1 MTRHSG
7 AGVSSFT
14 TDRIQGSVL
23 RLTAVLLGLF
33 GATASR
39 AADEVATVYFGT
51 DVVPNEW
58 LITGAGGT
66 NVPAVLVTP
75 YPQFI
80 SFSSTGTATGQFIPG
95 ASWVAFDGAW
105 TADLSFELPRRA
117 QDVYLDFFDLYA
129 DDRVV
134 LLFNGVAI
142 GDGTMNGDVGVGQHT
157 FEPGDQAQ
165 SFTFSQTT
173 EGRID
178 DRKAFILGDRDP
190 RGKENVLRLSVNNT
204 GTGTRTSAAQAL
216 PPGSNNG
223 TVARV
228 RGLVRWTEDYQIR
241 PYPNPADNLVDVD
254 DDPHGW
260 YNAVNFV
267 NDGAINVVS
276 GGSLENRGGAQLQNF
291 GQIGNDG
298 QMILNGLYYGLPGA
312 RFVNNGAITL
322 AGSMVETGTFVNN
335 GTLGLLQGAD
345 YTFSGT
351 GLANRFS
358 NINLIYNQGTFT
370 IEGPD
375 TDYAGNLNAGIGL
388 NNPGT
393 LTIRNGA
400 EASENILNNGSI
412 VIVGDAFLSGSIGN
426 NEFAD
431 VNVLADGAFAG
442 ELRNEGTVTVDTGG
456 RVTTLSGYN
465 QGINSLI
472 SVGSGGTLAI
482 NLGTFV
488 NEGQRNVE
496 NLRVSAGGTLL
507 VERKSATLDN
517 VAGMIMISGSAT
529 TLGTVHNG
537 NVIDIEQGGQFLAR
551 GAVQNQD
558 IISVH
563 DAGSLLEIRGSSGTL
578 DNQAGGRVRV
588 SNDGIM
594 LINGGARND
603 GAMTVGSG
611 GRLAVTSRWIVSGQ
625 GTIGVTNGGWLVVDG
640 EVRNVIECGAG
651 GILSGHG
658 IMTTVTSQGCS
669 WRPGNS
675 PGTLTIAGDVS
686 MDGDSSIE
694 VEIGSPD
701 DYDRL
706 AVGGAASF
714 AQGAQVNVSFV
725 DGYLPDE
732 RDDFAWL
739 SGQHITGAGGL
750 IYQVPYEGWS
760 YGGFT
765 DGAGTTHIS
774 MSSANAVDLGGGLN
788 PGVVIGS
795 GQVAFVETTG
805 LYTDY
810 QNGGVFDNSGVVH
823 NREGSLFFNPGT
835 FSSAPGSLV
844 NRAGAWFVNRGQF
857 INDVGAPLENAG
869 TFYNHATGVLDNQS
883 TITNGPGARF
893 VNRGQVSNSD
903 TIVNAGRFE
912 NRGEIANHGDF
923 GNRGEVAIAAGA
935 SLHGGNYTQT
945 AGRTQVDANGVLA
958 AYMIFTGG
966 TLGGNGR
973 LEGELYLGQGYGNEG
988 FTTATLDPGDP
999 LAAGRVE
1006 LAGNFTLDGILH
1018 IDIAGAAL
1026 HDVLAV
1032 DGTLT
1037 SRDSTLEV
1045 ALLDEYDP
1053 QLGDRFDFL
1062 TARSSGAAAGFAH
1075 LLLPGLDPG
1084 LAWVTRYVDDGILA
1098 TYGLEV
1104 VASEVPAPASVG
1116 LLASALGIAAARMR
1130 RRARGCRVAS
1140 STGAATRPADALPL

>member
-1 MTRHSG
+1 MARHSG

-23 RLTAVLLGLF
+23 RLAAVLLGLF

-75 YPQFI
+75 YPEFI

-95 ASWVAFDGAW
+95 ASWAAFDGAW

-129 DDRVV
+129 DDRAV

-157 FEPGDQAQ
+157 FEPGDEAQ

-178 DRKAFILGDRDP
+178 DRNAFILGDRDS

-204 GTGTRTSAAQAL
+204 GTGNRTSAAQAL

-260 YNAVNFV
+260 YNAVAFDNEGTIGIDRDGWLTNRAGAVLTSHGVIWNQGRFDIAADSTVRLLSGQFDNTGSITVAGLLEDRVGIHGSGTSTLTVNPGGTLRVTPSAAGHSFV
-267 NDGAINVVS
+267 SEGTVT
-276 GGSLENRGGAQLQNF
+276 NRGGFVVGEFAVADMAVLQNF
-291 GQIGNDG
+291 GHVTASGAEHISARGIYNDG
-298 QMILNGLYYGLPGA
+298 RIEVRDSELRFSGSFENRAAGVVDIQAGGSLGWFIDLGA
-312 RFVNNGAITL
+312 PVGE
-322 AGSMVETGTFVNN
+322 AGPPASNL
-335 GTLGLLQGAD
+335 GTLNVHGGNVDLASLD
-345 YTFSGT
+345 NSGQLAVLDA
-351 GLANRFS
+351 GDVEVEGRLANDGAGHVYVLGLGSRLVTPSLENHGVIDVTGFMELDFVGGS
-358 NINLIYNQGTFT
+358 IVDLGSYNEGTIT
-370 IEGPD
+370 VDEGTTPP
-375 TDYAGNLNAGIGL
+375 GPGGGIGY
-388 NNPGT
+388 GGV
-393 LTIRNGA
+393 LTIRT
-400 EASENILNNGSI
+400 SL
-412 VIVGDAFLSGSIGN
+412 GN
-426 NEFAD
+426 T
-431 VNVLADGAFAG
+431 
-442 ELRNEGTVTVDTGG
+442 GTVTVRGVGQIDVERDGSVSGG
-456 RVTTLSGYN
+456 YLDEDQPGTFFVLD
-465 QGINSLI
+465 
-472 SVGSGGTLAI
+472 GGTLQI
-482 NLGTFV
+482 DGTFD
-488 NEGQRNVE
+488 E
-496 NLRVSAGGTLL
+496 NR
-507 VERKSATLDN
+507 
-517 VAGMIMISGSAT
+517 ISC
-529 TLGTVHNG
+529 N
-537 NVIDIEQGGQFLAR
+537 
-551 GAVQNQD
+551 
-558 IISVH
+558 
-563 DAGSLLEIRGSSGTL
+563 
-578 DNQAGGRVRV
+578 
-588 SNDGIM
+588 
-594 LINGGARND
+594 
-603 GAMTVGSG
+603 
-611 GRLAVTSRWIVSGQ
+611 
-625 GTIGVTNGGWLVVDG
+625 
-640 EVRNVIECGAG
+640 G
-651 GILSGHG
+651 GILKGGGTIRAGASVDG
-658 IMTTVTSQGCS
+658 INGCS
-669 WRPGNS
+669 LRMGNS
-675 PGTLTIAGDVS
+675 PGTLSILGS
-686 MDGDSSIE
+686 LEMDSSAEIE

-706 AVGGAASF
+706 VFGDQGRAEFGGAH
-714 AQGAQVNVSFV
+714 VRVTFV
-725 DGYLPDE
+725 DGYLADE

-739 SGQHITGAGGL
+739 GGIFPDSANNLNYDIPADWQHGVA
-750 IYQVPYEGWS
+750 
-760 YGGFT
+760 T
-765 DGAGTTHIS
+765 DSTNTTHLS
-774 MSSANAVDLGGGLN
+774 LASTTAQDLGGGLN
-788 PGVVIGS
+788 PGVVIGA
-795 GQVAFVETTG
+795 GQVAFVEPTG
-805 LYTDY
+805 LYSDY
-810 QNGGVFDNSGVVH
+810 QNGGVFDNSGAVH
-823 NREGSLFFNPGT
+823 NREGSLFRNAGT

-857 INDVGAPLENAG
+857 INDFGAPLENAG

-923 GNRGEVAIAAGA
+923 GNRGEVAITAGA
-935 SLHGGNYTQT
+935 SLHDGNYTQT

-973 LEGELYLGQGYGNEG
+973 LEGDLYLGQALGDEG

-999 LAAGRVE
+999 LAAGRLE

-1045 ALLDEYDP
+1045 ALLDGYDP
-1053 QLGDRFDFL
+1053 QLGDRFDYL
-1062 TARSSGAAAGFAH
+1062 TARSSGPAAGFAH

-1084 LAWVTRYVDDGILA
+1084 LAWVTRYLDDGILA

-1104 VASEVPAPASVG
+1104 VTSEVPAPASVG
-1116 LLASALGIAAARMR
+1116 LFASALGIAAARMR

-1140 STGAATRPADALPL
+1140 GTGAATRPADALPL